1 LARSFWISC
10 TTPPSTVY
18 HTWAQWTDSISSR
31 WAPS

>member
-10 TTPPSTVY
+10 AKSPSTVY
-18 HTWAQWTDSISSR
+18 HTCAQWTNSISSR